1 MSFATPLVLLG
12 LLLLPLLAFLY
23 FLEQRR
29 RHAAAEAF
37 AAPVLQPSVAPVRPR
52 WRRHV
57 PVAAAGLALAI
68 LIVAAAK
75 PQRTVAVT
83 VERASIMLATDVSS
97 SMRAT
102 DIEPSRLAAVKT
114 AAQRFAGEVPS
125 RFRVGVLAFNNRPSV
140 LQSPT
145 RDRAAINAALEG
157 MRARGGTATGDAIAA
172 ATRVLRPGSREDNA
186 KAARPAPAAILMISD
201 GTSTSGRDPVAAA
214 RAARRLGVRVHT
226 VVLGTNAGTITVR
239 TPGGGTRPE
248 RVPPDPAS
256 LAEIARASGGKAY
269 TAQTATRVEEVYE
282 SLGSQL
288 SREHRKRQMTSVF
301 AGGGLALLLVG
312 MALSMRWLGRLI

>member
-23 FLEQRR
+23 FAEQRR

-57 PVAAAGLALAI
+57 PVAAVGLALAI

-145 RDRAAINAALEG
+145 RDRAAVDAALEG

-172 ATRVLRPGSREDNA
+172 ATRVLRPGSREA
-186 KAARPAPAAILMISD
+186 TRRVPAAILMISD

-239 TPGGGTRPE
+239 TSGGGTRSE

-269 TAQTATRVEEVYE
+269 TAQTATRLEEVYE

-288 SREHRKRQMTSVF
+288 SREDRKRQMTSVF

-312 MALSMRWLGRLI
+312 MALSVRWLGRLI